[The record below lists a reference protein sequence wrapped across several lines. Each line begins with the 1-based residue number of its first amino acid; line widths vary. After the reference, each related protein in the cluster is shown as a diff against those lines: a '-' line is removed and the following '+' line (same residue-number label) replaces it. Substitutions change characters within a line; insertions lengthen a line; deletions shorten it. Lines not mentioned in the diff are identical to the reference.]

1 MLVSQRD
8 LQFSMTIYF
17 IVSMVIYKMQEN
29 FPITQQR
36 HSNELCRGLM

>member
-29 FPITQQR
+29 FPITQQQVI
-36 HSNELCRGLM
+36 LMSCAGA